1 MGNPSSETWQTC
13 SEGLIESAKVN
24 HLVNNLAVEGD
35 AKLLKKEPCVLVAAG
50 RRVNGNIQAL
60 RKLVSA
66 TFADKHDVPASSFQ
80 DKHRS

>member
-35 AKLLKKEPCVLVAAG
+35 AKLLKKEPCILVAAG
-50 RRVNGNIQAL
+50 CCVNGNVQAL
-60 RKLVSA
+60 SKLVSRTTA
-66 TFADKHDVPASSFQ
+66 EEYDIPAPSFQ
-80 DKHRS
+80 DKHRN